1 MNKVL
6 ARSIAERFEIL
17 KDDFEETAYPVGVT
31 LRSIHQTEDDLL
43 SGNVDDILAYLKD
56 DINEYDGHD
65 STQDHADE
73 AKELYE
79 IIMEGRK

>member
-17 KDDFEETAYPVGVT
+17 KDDFEETAYPVGVI

-43 SGNVDDILAYLKD
+43 SGNVEDILEYLKD

-65 STQDHADE
+65 STQDHANE

-79 IIMEGRK
+79 IILEGRK